1 MKRVG
6 IYSRKLGYLAN
17 FMVLVIIAIIF
28 FCTFSVKKEWK
39 NIDVSYSFDPYTG
52 NLIVAGLPSEMQSA
66 RLSFRISAIIDGT
79 DNNEKVVRVKD
90 RVISKKENWIN
101 LYSELRID
109 SDYKIKKVSVV
120 TEDVDYSIFSRTHF
134 VIIVVILLADVCYL
148 LWYLF
153 AIVLKN
159 K

>member
-1 MKRVG
+1 MKRASV
-6 IYSRKLGYLAN
+6 YSRSLRYLAN
-17 FMVLVIIAIIF
+17 FMIFIIIAVISF
-28 FCTFSVKKEWK
+28 GALFAKREWK
-39 NIDVSYSFDPYTG
+39 NIDVYYSFDPYTG
-52 NLIVAGLPSEMQSA
+52 NLAISGLPSEMQSA
-66 RLSFRISAIIDGT
+66 RLSFRINATIDGT
-79 DNNEKVVRVKD
+79 GNNEKVVKVKN
-90 RVISKKENWIN
+90 RVISKNKNWIN

-134 VIIVVILLADVCYL
+134 VIIVVILLAAVCYL

-153 AIVLKN
+153 AIVLK

>member
-1 MKRVG
+1 MKKVS
-6 IYSRKLGYLAN
+6 IYSCILKYLAN
-17 FMVLVIIAIIF
+17 LMILIIIAIIF
-28 FCTFSVKKEWK
+28 LGALFAKREWR
-39 NIDVSYSFDPYTG
+39 NNEVNYSFDPYTG

-66 RLSFRISAIIDGT
+66 RISFGISATIDGT

-120 TEDVDYSIFSRTHF
+120 TEDVDYSIFSHTHF
-134 VIIVVILLADVCYL
+134 VIIVVILLAAVCYL

-153 AIVLKN
+153 AIVLK